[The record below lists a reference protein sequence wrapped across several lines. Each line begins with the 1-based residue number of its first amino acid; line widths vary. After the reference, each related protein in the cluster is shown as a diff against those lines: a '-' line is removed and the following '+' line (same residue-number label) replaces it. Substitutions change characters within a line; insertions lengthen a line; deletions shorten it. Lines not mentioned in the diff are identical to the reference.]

1 MTPDERS
8 AWGLW
13 GPQLTSTSPCEA
25 PGRSRGGWAVT
36 RHSTSGSRSRS
47 SRRTDPSPR
56 KTTYNYQSV
65 ICAQSVHKKK
75 FRFST
80 LPKLKYKSMGSFLI
94 GLNNGLVQN
103 KQTYSFWRQSLG
115 VTFVDMEDWTASN
128 SASQTR
134 LSFSPQWF
142 IIGREVVLRG
152 LALPA
157 DDDVLPHVEA
167 VLGLSLPPLTLHPR
181 GHNVTRV
188 IRVLHSD
195 SCCDCDCSMLSPPP
209 HCRQSPRSLVS
220 SGSRCTS
227 SLRATSL
234 FSGKYKLW

>member
-1 MTPDERS
+1 MRS
-8 AWGLW
+8 SVDLDLSVWGS
-13 GPQLTSTSPCEA
+13 GQ
-25 PGRSRGGWAVT
+25 VT
-36 RHSTSGSRSRS
+36 RRLGC
-47 SRRTDPSPR
+47 DPALDLREQISE
-56 KTTYNYQSV
+56 QQADWSV
-65 ICAQSVHKKK
+65 SEKNNLQLPVSYLCTKCAQKKAK